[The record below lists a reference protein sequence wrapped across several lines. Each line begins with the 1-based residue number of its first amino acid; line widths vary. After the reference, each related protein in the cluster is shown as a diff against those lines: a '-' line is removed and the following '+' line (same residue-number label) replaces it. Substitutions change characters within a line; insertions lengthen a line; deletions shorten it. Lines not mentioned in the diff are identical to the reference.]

1 VHRIGRT
8 GRCGKTGV
16 ATTFINKEVEESAL
30 LDLKHLL
37 IEAKQRVPPVR
48 ILLCCAVDTSC
59 GTHQPACG
67 MRKSVL
73 GVVACFVLLRDGSVL
88 LKCVKTAL
96 CSCVRAR
103 ASEFG
108 FHSVLVLTTS
118 WCM

>member
-1 VHRIGRT
+1 
-8 GRCGKTGV
+8 V

-48 ILLCCAVDTSC
+48 ILLCCAADTSC
-59 GTHQPACG
+59 ETYQPACG

-73 GVVACFVLLRDGSVL
+73 GVVMCGTATRRVGAVEVREE
-88 LKCVKTAL
+88 AL

-103 ASEFG
+103 LSEFG
-108 FHSVLVLTTS
+108 FHSALILTTP

>member
-1 VHRIGRT
+1 
-8 GRCGKTGV
+8 V

-48 ILLCCAVDTSC
+48 IFLCCAVDTSC
-59 GTHQPACG
+59 GIHQPACG

-73 GVVACFVLLRDGSVL
+73 GVIACFVL